1 MTAAIGPADAA
12 AYVPASRYVHDQ
24 DSVLA
29 GLPIRPGIAA
39 ASLPLFGE
47 TCWDVAPAVFRE
59 NARRCHCSV
68 DFGVLVN
75 PAQRVTAKEYLY
87 ARLREPE
94 GSLRPRLAP
103 GSIRAVFNRLRRFM
117 SFAEERNGVFDLSLL
132 RQADL
137 DAWLAHLQTGGAR
150 ASHQVAALLDL
161 PIALHEHADR
171 LSQPGFRFTPWRGRS
186 AFQIAGCPPLAREN
200 STPRIPAPVIAA
212 MLSWSLRYIDAF
224 APDILAA
231 RTALDHLRARARKID
246 VHRARGARPVFVVVA
261 RRLDEYLRDRRANG
275 RGIPVW
281 PDDAGV
287 FSKLDAV
294 PINYGLIA
302 LHLGC
307 NAGDVSQND
316 RNHACVLDAID
327 ELGIEIGGIEPAI
340 SIDPLT
346 GAPWR
351 SHRLDQK
358 SLVREE
364 KWLQAA
370 CYVVCAYLTG
380 MRDSE
385 VQAMRSG
392 CHSVARS
399 ADGVVERHR
408 IHSTAYK
415 QAGVMGRS
423 EDWVTIQPVSRAV
436 AVLEQLTGPT
446 RARRGIDSLW
456 VVLKSG
462 AATKDHL
469 SSEIVRTLNQ
479 FRDHLDRGYGAP
491 DTPAIP
497 RGTDARPWHFSTRQF
512 RRTVAWH
519 IANRPFGT
527 VAGKIQYK
535 HASIA
540 TFEGYGG
547 QSSSGFPGEI
557 ARENAL
563 GQLDDI
569 IEHYEDLRRGLLPT
583 GPASTRLLHEFAHV
597 RDELGDLPGRI
608 ADPARLRAMLRHL
621 ARTLHV
627 GFLNDCFFEPASA
640 LCLPRTPVE
649 ERRAPVLSHCSP
661 DRCPNSCIATRH
673 LPPWTASI
681 ADGDALLRDTH
692 LSALQRE
699 ALETEQTRKRR
710 LIAPLMAATM

>member
-1 MTAAIGPADAA
+1 
-12 AYVPASRYVHDQ
+12 
-24 DSVLA
+24 
-29 GLPIRPGIAA
+29 
-39 ASLPLFGE
+39 
-47 TCWDVAPAVFRE
+47 
-59 NARRCHCSV
+59 
-68 DFGVLVN
+68 
-75 PAQRVTAKEYLY
+75 
-87 ARLREPE
+87 
-94 GSLRPRLAP
+94 
-103 GSIRAVFNRLRRFM
+103 
-117 SFAEERNGVFDLSLL
+117 
-132 RQADL
+132 
-137 DAWLAHLQTGGAR
+137 
-150 ASHQVAALLDL
+150 
-161 PIALHEHADR
+161 
-171 LSQPGFRFTPWRGRS
+171 
-186 AFQIAGCPPLAREN
+186 
-200 STPRIPAPVIAA
+200 
-212 MLSWSLRYIDAF
+212 
-224 APDILAA
+224 
-231 RTALDHLRARARKID
+231 
-246 VHRARGARPVFVVVA
+246 
-261 RRLDEYLRDRRANG
+261 
-275 RGIPVW
+275 
-281 PDDAGV
+281 
-287 FSKLDAV
+287 
-294 PINYGLIA
+294 
-302 LHLGC
+302 
-307 NAGDVSQND
+307 
-316 RNHACVLDAID
+316 
-327 ELGIEIGGIEPAI
+327 
-340 SIDPLT
+340 
-346 GAPWR
+346 
-351 SHRLDQK
+351 
-358 SLVREE
+358 
-364 KWLQAA
+364 
-370 CYVVCAYLTG
+370 

-415 QAGVMGRS
+415 RAGATGRA
-423 EDWVTIQPVSRAV
+423 EDWVTIAPVSRAV

-479 FRDHLDRGYGAP
+479 FRDHLDRKYGVP

-497 RGTDARPWHFSTRQF
+497 RGADARPWHFSTRQF

-547 QSSSGFPGEI
+547 QSNSGFPGEI

-569 IEHYEDLRRGLLPT
+569 IEHYEDFRRGLLPT
-583 GPASTRLLHEFAHV
+583 GPASARLLHEFAYV

-649 ERRAPVLSHCSP
+649 QRRAPVLSHCSP

-681 ADGDALLRDTH
+681 ADGDAMLRDTH
-692 LSALQRE
+692 LSPLQRE
-699 ALETEQTRKRR
+699 ALGTEQARKRR
-710 LIAPLMAATM
+710 LIAPLTAGSM

>member
-1 MTAAIGPADAA
+1 MAATPSRAAPTGSWNVIASTAP
-12 AYVPASRYVHDQ
+12 PTS
-24 DSVLA
+24 
-29 GLPIRPGIAA
+29 
-39 ASLPLFGE
+39 
-47 TCWDVAPAVFRE
+47 
-59 NARRCHCSV
+59 
-68 DFGVLVN
+68 
-75 PAQRVTAKEYLY
+75 
-87 ARLREPE
+87 
-94 GSLRPRLAP
+94 
-103 GSIRAVFNRLRRFM
+103 
-117 SFAEERNGVFDLSLL
+117 
-132 RQADL
+132 RQAS
-137 DAWLAHLQTGGAR
+137 W
-150 ASHQVAALLDL
+150 
-161 PIALHEHADR
+161 
-171 LSQPGFRFTPWRGRS
+171 
-186 AFQIAGCPPLAREN
+186 AG
-200 STPRIPAPVIAA
+200 PRIGSP
-212 MLSWSLRYIDAF
+212 S
-224 APDILAA
+224 
-231 RTALDHLRARARKID
+231 
-246 VHRARGARPVFVVVA
+246 
-261 RRLDEYLRDRRANG
+261 
-275 RGIPVW
+275 
-281 PDDAGV
+281 
-287 FSKLDAV
+287 
-294 PINYGLIA
+294 
-302 LHLGC
+302 
-307 NAGDVSQND
+307 
-316 RNHACVLDAID
+316 
-327 ELGIEIGGIEPAI
+327 
-340 SIDPLT
+340 
-346 GAPWR
+346 
-351 SHRLDQK
+351 
-358 SLVREE
+358 
-364 KWLQAA
+364 
-370 CYVVCAYLTG
+370 
-380 MRDSE
+380 
-385 VQAMRSG
+385 
-392 CHSVARS
+392 
-399 ADGVVERHR
+399 
-408 IHSTAYK
+408 
-415 QAGVMGRS
+415 
-423 EDWVTIQPVSRAV
+423 QPVSRAV

-456 VVLKSG
+456 VVLKGG

-569 IEHYEDLRRGLLPT
+569 IEHYEDFRRGLLPT
-583 GPASTRLLHEFAHV
+583 GPASARLLREFAHV